1 MKKAVFLFLMLTTF
15 LSASAFDFTTK
26 SGKEYRN
33 AGIGKAEIDGLEII
47 LPSGVEIIPLEEIS
61 DDLMNRLSESRR
73 TRILKLLEEK
83 KKQAKKPSK
92 EKTKEKAPASPETNG
107 NAAAIAR
114 MAEQQ
119 MDGVRRWLTVFH
131 ITRNPSAEAK
141 RFSALCEEF
150 VREMDRA
157 STDSQ
162 KAEAYLEFQKKV
174 QEGNFSGSLQ
184 LRPTQGPMR
193 SYIQNPESSSG
204 TTTEKE
210 KIYLGPRGA
219 RYYKNNGRL
228 VPIRRT
234 N

>member
-1 MKKAVFLFLMLTTF
+1 M
-15 LSASAFDFTTK
+15 SALRFAGAEKREKNPGK
-26 SGKEYRN
+26 SV
-33 AGIGKAEIDGLEII
+33 
-47 LPSGVEIIPLEEIS
+47 PS
-61 DDLMNRLSESRR
+61 
-73 TRILKLLEEK
+73 
-83 KKQAKKPSK
+83 SK
-92 EKTKEKAPASPETNG
+92 EARNTGAV
-107 NAAAIAR
+107 AR